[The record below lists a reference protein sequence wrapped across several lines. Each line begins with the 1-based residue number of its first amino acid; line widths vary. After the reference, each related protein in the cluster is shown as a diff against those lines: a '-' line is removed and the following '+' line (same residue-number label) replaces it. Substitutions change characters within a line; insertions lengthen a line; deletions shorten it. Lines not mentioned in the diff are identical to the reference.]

1 MSLIVERFIEIC
13 AEYKDKPAFVF
24 AKKGELVEKSF
35 CELERDVRAAVGY
48 LSDMGVR
55 RGERILTFALPSYEL
70 CTFMLASMSLGA
82 SLMYVDSWAD
92 QKRLRGAFEQ
102 YRPECILVSRATA
115 KIRLLLREMHSIKRV
130 LYVDKEINE
139 PTVSV
144 NAFSEDIPEETVA
157 LLTLTTGSTG
167 RPKAAIRTHGQLHE
181 QLMLVCNNME
191 MKSREEY
198 VLTTSFMYVFSNI
211 LSGFTTVLPCLR
223 LGRSSPAKLYRKL
236 ALFCPLPIS
245 MIITTP
251 DFCLSVSNRFP
262 TLRRLYLGGAIL
274 TPIEAERIYEKFR
287 PSEITY
293 IYGATECN
301 LIASTRL
308 EDYVADLKRGRSVLG
323 RAVEGVQIRIGENC
337 EIMVSAMAMLDK
349 YLDASAANKE
359 TDENNLLW
367 HKTGDAGELCDGKL
381 VYFGRCDKRLPGRD
395 VIYSSQLE
403 QRICVRFKD
412 IEKCAVCV
420 DKQGEH
426 KIWVFAVCRD
436 GGKFECGELCAY
448 VREQLPEREIVI
460 RKLSK
465 MPCDVKHHTKINYN
479 ALQKKM
485 K

>member
-1 MSLIVERFIEIC
+1 MSLIVEQFREIC

-24 AKKGELVEKSF
+24 EKNGALVQKSF
-35 CELERDVRAAVGY
+35 SELESDVCAAVGY

-82 SLMYVDSWAD
+82 SLMYVDSWAN
-92 QKRLRGAFEQ
+92 QKRLKNAFEQ

-115 KIRLLLREMHSIKRV
+115 KIRLLLREMYSIKRV
-130 LYVDKEINE
+130 LYVDKKISA
-139 PTVSV
+139 PTGNV
-144 NAFSEDIPEETVA
+144 NAFAENIPEETVA

-223 LGRSSPAKLYRKL
+223 LGRSSPSKLDRKL
-236 ALFCPLPIS
+236 ALFCTLPIS

-251 DFCLSVSNRFP
+251 DFCLSVSNRF
-262 TLRRLYLGGAIL
+262 TNLRRLYLGGAIL
-274 TPIEAERIYEKFR
+274 TPSEAERIYAKFR
-287 PSEITY
+287 PAEITY

-308 EDYVADLKRGRSVLG
+308 EDYIANLKDGRSVLG
-323 RAVEGVQIRIGENC
+323 RAVEGVQIRTGENC
-337 EIMVSAMAMLDK
+337 EIMVSARALLDK
-349 YLDASAANKE
+349 YLDASASNKE

-381 VYFGRCDKRLPGRD
+381 VYFGRCDKRLPCRETL
-395 VIYSSQLE
+395 YSSQLE
-403 QRICVRFKD
+403 QLICVLFPA
-412 IEKCAVCV
+412 IEKCAVCI
-420 DKQGEH
+420 DKRDEH

-436 GGKFECGELCAY
+436 GGKYDRDELCAY
-448 VREQLPEREIVI
+448 VQEQLPETETMI

-479 ALQKKM
+479 ELQKKM

>member
-1 MSLIVERFIEIC
+1 MSLIVERFREIC
-13 AEYKDKPAFVF
+13 AEYKDKPAFLF
-24 AKKGELVEKSF
+24 EKNGALVQKSF
-35 CELERDVRAAVGY
+35 SELESDVCAAVGY

-70 CTFMLASMSLGA
+70 CTFMLASMSIGA
-82 SLMYVDSWAD
+82 SLMYVDSWAN
-92 QKRLRGAFEQ
+92 QKRLEGAFEQ
-102 YRPECILVSRATA
+102 YRPECILVSRATS
-115 KIRLLLREMHSIKRV
+115 KIRLLLREMYSIKRV
-130 LYVDKEINE
+130 LYVDKKISA
-139 PTVSV
+139 PTGNV
-144 NAFSEDIPEETVA
+144 NAFAENISEETVA

-223 LGRSSPAKLYRKL
+223 LGHSSPSKLDRKL
-236 ALFCPLPIS
+236 ALFCTLPIS

-251 DFCLSVSNRFP
+251 DFCLSVSNRF
-262 TLRRLYLGGAIL
+262 TNLRRLYLGGAIL
-274 TPIEAERIYEKFR
+274 TPSEAERIYAKFR
-287 PSEITY
+287 PAEITY

-308 EDYVADLKRGRSVLG
+308 EDYIANLKDGRSVLG

-337 EIMVSAMAMLDK
+337 EIMVSARALLDK
-349 YLDASAANKE
+349 YLDASASNKE

-381 VYFGRCDKRLPGRD
+381 VYFGRCDKRLPCRETL
-395 VIYSSQLE
+395 YSSQLE
-403 QRICVRFKD
+403 QRICVRFPT

-420 DKQGEH
+420 DKRDGK

-436 GGKFECGELCAY
+436 GGKYDRDELCAY
-448 VREQLPEREIVI
+448 VQEQLPETETMI

-479 ALQKKM
+479 ELQKKM